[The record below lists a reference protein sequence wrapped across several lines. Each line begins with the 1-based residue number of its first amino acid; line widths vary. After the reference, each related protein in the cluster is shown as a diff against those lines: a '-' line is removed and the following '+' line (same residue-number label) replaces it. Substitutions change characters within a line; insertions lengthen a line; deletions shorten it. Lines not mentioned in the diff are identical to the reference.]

1 MCGIWCLFRSGAHE
15 VASIYTSTLLKRG
28 PEQLDVWRS
37 HTAAGQQFAFGFTRL
52 AINGLNPKGMQP
64 FHLDTPKGRITWMV
78 NGEIYNWQQLADEHG
93 LSLDLKTGSD
103 CEVLGHL
110 YARFADQDNGLETLF
125 RSLDGV
131 FSVAIW
137 DQAKQQFIVARD
149 PYGVRPLYY
158 SHQAAED
165 SVENFGLIT
174 TCVASELK
182 AFPIGSNP
190 KAFPP
195 GHYATM
201 NPTQFA
207 PSLLVSQYHSIPF
220 LKNPSLINYES
231 AKEHIYH
238 ALLAAVRKRVH
249 CTERPIGA
257 LLSGGIDS
265 SLIAALVQKV
275 LKEESKPPLKTFSI
289 GFEGSE
295 DLKHARLVAEHI
307 GSDHYEIVATPDQ
320 FFAAIPEV
328 IEAIES
334 YDLTTVRA
342 SVGNYL
348 VSKYIKNNTNCKVI
362 FNGDGS
368 DEIFGSYLYFYRAPT
383 DTEYEAEV
391 TRLLKDIHMFDVL
404 RSDRSISSN
413 GLEARTPFLDR
424 QFVATARSVPTQHL
438 RPRQGQ
444 KVEKQLLRD
453 AFAGTGILPEAVV
466 RRRKEA
472 FSDAVNGAEVSWKDE
487 ILRRV
492 ESLVPEGWQKLG
504 DTKEQAY
511 YRLLFDTT
519 KAARTLGTNYTNPN
533 CQYRWLPRWSGET
546 TDPSARTLSI
556 Y

>member
-1 MCGIWCLFRSGAHE
+1 MCGIWCLFRDGAHQ
-15 VASIYTSTLLKRG
+15 VASIYTSKLLPRG
-28 PEQLDVWRS
+28 PEQLEVYRGQ
-37 HTAAGQQFAFGFTRL
+37 TADGNPFAFGFTRL

-64 FHLDTPKGRITWMV
+64 FHLETPEGRITWMV
-78 NGEIYNWQQLADEHG
+78 NGEIYNYQQLATEHR
-93 LSLDLKTGSD
+93 LDLKTGSD
-103 CEVLGHL
+103 CEVVGHL
-110 YARFADQDNGLETLF
+110 YQKFIGQENGLETMF
-125 RSLDGV
+125 RALDGV
-131 FSVAIW
+131 FALAIW
-137 DQAKQQFIVARD
+137 DEKRQLLVLGRD

-158 SHQAAED
+158 SQGAAA
-165 SVENFGLIT
+165 F
-174 TCVASELK
+174 CAASELK
-182 AFPIGSNP
+182 ALAHIEGTQP
-190 KAFPP
+190 KPFPP
-195 GHYATM
+195 GHYGILSFTKP
-201 NPTQFA
+201 NHTLQVFP
-207 PSLLVSQYHSIPF
+207 YHVVPW
-220 LKNPSLINYES
+220 LKNPALIDYES
-231 AKEHIYH
+231 AKSAIYH
-238 ALLAAVRKRVH
+238 SLLAAVRKRVH

-265 SLIAALVQKV
+265 SLIAALVQQV
-275 LKEESKPPLKTFSI
+275 LKEEGRPPLKTFSI

-295 DLKHARLVAEHI
+295 DLRHARIVADHI
-307 GSDHYEIVATPDQ
+307 KSDHYEIVATPDD

-348 VSKYIKNNTNCKVI
+348 VSKYISRHSNCKVI

-391 TRLLKDIHMFDVL
+391 TRLLKDIHMYDVL

-424 QFVATARSVPTQHL
+424 QFVATARSIPTQHL
-438 RPRQGQ
+438 RPVQGK

-453 AFAGTGILPEAVV
+453 AFDGLHILPEAVLW
-466 RRRKEA
+466 RRKEA
-472 FSDAVNGAEVSWKDE
+472 FSDGVSNKEKSWSQE
-487 ILRRV
+487 IKERV
-492 ESLVPEGWQKLG
+492 ENLVPADWRQHG

-511 YRLLFDTT
+511 YRLIFDKT
-519 KAARTLGTNYTNPN
+519 AAKRALGDQPNPN

-546 TDPSARTLSI
+546 ADPSARTLSL

>member
-1 MCGIWCLFRSGAHE
+1 MCGIWCLFRDGAHE
-15 VASIYTSTLLKRG
+15 VASIYTSTLLPRG
-28 PEQLDVWRS
+28 PEQLDVFRGQ
-37 HTAAGQQFAFGFTRL
+37 TAAGQQFAFGFTRL

-78 NGEIYNWQQLADEHG
+78 NGEIYNWQELADEHG

-110 YARFADQDNGLETLF
+110 YARLADQEQGLETLF

-131 FSVAIW
+131 FALTIW
-137 DQAKQQFIVARD
+137 DSAKQQLIVARD

-158 SHQAAED
+158 SHQAT
-165 SVENFGLIT
+165 ENFGRMT

-182 AFPIGSNP
+182 AFPQRSKP
-190 KAFPP
+190 VAFPP
-195 GHYATM
+195 GHYAVTS
-201 NPTQFA
+201 PTK
-207 PSLLVSQYHSIPF
+207 PLSPLLVSQYHSIPF
-220 LKNPSLINYES
+220 LKNPSLVSYEA

-265 SLIAALVQKV
+265 SLIAALVQKI
-275 LKEESKPPLKTFSI
+275 LKEEGKPPLKTFSI

-307 GSDHYEIVATPDQ
+307 GSDHYEIVSTPDQ

-328 IEAIES
+328 IKAIES

-424 QFVATARSVPTQHL
+424 QFVAVARSVPTQHL

-453 AFAGTGILPEAVV
+453 AFSGTGILPEAVI

-487 ILRRV
+487 ILKRV
-492 ESLVPEGWQKLG
+492 DNLVPEDWQRHG

-511 YRLLFDTT
+511 YRLLFDKTT
-519 KAARTLGTNYTNPN
+519 AKSALGESTNPN

-546 TDPSARTLSI
+546 ADPSARTLSI

>member
-1 MCGIWCLFRSGAHE
+1 MCGIWCLFRDGAHQ
-15 VASIYTSTLLKRG
+15 VASIYTAKLLRRG
-28 PEQLDVWRS
+28 PEQLEVYRS
-37 HTAAGQQFAFGFTRL
+37 QTVDDHLPFAFGFTRL

-64 FHLDTPKGRITWMV
+64 FHIDTPEGRITWMV

-93 LSLDLKTGSD
+93 LPVTTGSD
-103 CEVLGHL
+103 CEVVGHL
-110 YARFADQDNGLETLF
+110 YRKFITQDAGLETMF

-137 DQAKQQFIVARD
+137 DEKRQLLVLGRD
-149 PYGVRPLYY
+149 PYGVRPLY
-158 SHQAAED
+158 
-165 SVENFGLIT
+165 T
-174 TCVASELK
+174 TQGDGQSFCAASELK
-182 AFPIGSNP
+182 ALAPIEGAQP
-190 KAFPP
+190 TPFPP
-195 GHYATM
+195 GHFGILSFSKPNHNLQVFPYHAT
-201 NPTQFA
+201 PW
-207 PSLLVSQYHSIPF
+207 
-220 LKNPSLINYES
+220 LKNPALTNYES
-231 AKEHIYH
+231 AKSAIYH
-238 ALLAAVRKRVH
+238 GLLAAVRKRVH

-265 SLIAALVQKV
+265 SLIAALVQQI
-275 LKEESKPPLKTFSI
+275 LKEEKRPPLKTFSI

-295 DLKHARLVAEHI
+295 DLRHARMVAEHI
-307 GSDHYEIVATPDQ
+307 NSDHHEIVTTPDD

-348 VSKYIKNNTNCKVI
+348 VSKFVANKTDCKVI

-391 TRLLKDIHMFDVL
+391 TRLLKDIHMYDVL

-424 QFVATARSVPTQHL
+424 QFVAVARSVPTHHL
-438 RPRQGQ
+438 RPIQDK
-444 KVEKQLLRD
+444 KVEKQLLREAFDGLNVLPD
-453 AFAGTGILPEAVV
+453 AVLW
-466 RRRKEA
+466 RRKEA
-472 FSDAVNGAEVSWKDE
+472 FSDGVSNKEKSWSQE
-487 ILRRV
+487 IKERV
-492 ESLVPEGWQKLG
+492 DSLVPADWQSYG

-511 YRLLFDTT
+511 YRLLFDKT
-519 KAARTLGTNYTNPN
+519 AAKRALGDSTNPN

-546 TDPSARTLSI
+546 ADPSARTLSI

>member
-1 MCGIWCLFRSGAHE
+1 MCGIWCLFRDGAHS
-15 VASIYTSTLLKRG
+15 VASIYTATLLRRG
-28 PEQLDVWRS
+28 PEQLDVYRS
-37 HTAAGQQFAFGFTRL
+37 QTAAGNIPFALGFTRL

-64 FHLDTPKGRITWMV
+64 FHLDTPQGRITWMV
-78 NGEIYNWQQLADEHG
+78 NGEIYNYQQLADEHG
-93 LSLDLKTGSD
+93 LGDLKTGSD
-103 CEVLGHL
+103 CEVVGHL
-110 YARFADQDNGLETLF
+110 YAKFASQEQGLETLF
-125 RSLDGV
+125 RALDGV
-131 FSVAIW
+131 FALTIW
-137 DQAKQQFIVARD
+137 DAGRQQLVVARD

-165 SVENFGLIT
+165 STENFGKMT
-174 TCVASELK
+174 TCFASELK
-182 AFPIGSNP
+182 AFPQGSTP

-195 GHYATM
+195 GNFGTIRFTG
-201 NPTQFA
+201 PV
-207 PSLLVSQYHSIPF
+207 PSLHVQPYHNTPF

-231 AKEHIYH
+231 AKQHIYH
-238 ALLAAVRKRVH
+238 ALLTAVKKRVH

-265 SLIAALVQKV
+265 SLIAALVQMV
-275 LKEESKPPLKTFSI
+275 LKEEGKPPLKTFSI

-307 GSDHYEIVATPDQ
+307 GSDHYEIVATPDT

-348 VSKYIKNNTNCKVI
+348 VSKYISYNTDCKVI

-391 TRLLKDIHMFDVL
+391 SRLLKDIHMFDVL

-438 RPRQGQ
+438 RPVQGQ

-453 AFAGTGILPEAVV
+453 AFSGTGILPEVII

-487 ILRRV
+487 ILKRV
-492 ESLVPEGWQKLG
+492 ENLVPTDWKKLG

-511 YRLLFDTT
+511 YRLLFDNT
-519 KAARTLGTNYTNPN
+519 KAKRVVGESTNPN